1 MDLEDR
7 PSFALRIKES
17 QERQLRV
24 NHTLYVGIRRDWSF
38 GSKIAL
44 VRKGPSGDLV
54 AAIGTVERIVETD
67 GMDDYEKKQC
77 MENNWYG
84 KVVFSQVAR
93 LHPPVPVS
101 ATELAP
107 IQPALLHG
115 HSVSDVQKIGDMSAK
130 IVS

>member
-7 PSFALRIKES
+7 PSFVLRIRDS

-24 NHTLYVGIRRDWSF
+24 NRTLYVGIRRDWSF
-38 GSKIAL
+38 GSKIML
-44 VRKGPSGDLV
+44 VKKGPSGDLV
-54 AAIGTVERIVETD
+54 AAIGTVGRIIEAD
-67 GMDDYEKKQC
+67 KMDNDEKKQC

-84 KVVFSQVAR
+84 KIVFSQVAR
-93 LHPPVPVS
+93 LYPPVPIS
-101 ATELAP
+101 ATELAS

-115 HSVSDVQKIGDMSAK
+115 HLISDAQKMADMSAK

>member
-7 PSFALRIKES
+7 TSFALRIKES

-24 NHTLYVGIRRDWSF
+24 NHALYVGIRRDWSF

-54 AAIGTVERIVETD
+54 AAIGTVGRIIEAD
-67 GMDDYEKKQC
+67 GMDRDEKKQC
-77 MENNWYG
+77 IENNWYG
-84 KVVFSQVAR
+84 KIVFSQVAR
-93 LHPPVPVS
+93 LYPPVPVS
-101 ATELAP
+101 ATELASIP
-107 IQPALLHG
+107 PALLHG
-115 HSVSDVQKIGDMSAK
+115 HAVSDVQKIEDMSAK